1 MVICRTDRVSMGV
14 TNNYGDCQDLDVE
27 TVEPH
32 DPSKYK
38 EGSESVP
45 FKVIRETL
53 RIKDSNSATSYRDEP
68 LDIRFT
74 HRGPVVSE
82 ALPELRT
89 DKVITLRWAAA
100 ETMGPKIGFEE
111 LLTARSSKDPPRGH
125 TVT

>member
-1 MVICRTDRVSMGV
+1 M
-14 TNNYGDCQDLDVE
+14 
-27 TVEPH
+27 
-32 DPSKYK
+32 
-38 EGSESVP
+38 P

-111 LLTARSSKDPPRGH
+111 LLTARSSQGPARGH
-125 TVT
+125 TVLELHCPELRVRRRGWQHRMAGVG